1 MCKYTYIGNKNS
13 YMYVYASTCIY
24 IFIYIYVCSTFCLFF
39 NMQVWLAHGFYRITQ
54 IVAIDASVNVQTQQ
68 QHVCFVC
75 KLTNMSPS
83 MYTNILCVSLLQLQA
98 LYIYIYIVC
107 FAICNITVCCCI

>member
-24 IFIYIYVCSTFCLFF
+24 IYLYIYICVFDFLSCF

-98 LYIYIYIVC
+98 LYIYIYYLFC
-107 FAICNITVCCCI
+107 YL